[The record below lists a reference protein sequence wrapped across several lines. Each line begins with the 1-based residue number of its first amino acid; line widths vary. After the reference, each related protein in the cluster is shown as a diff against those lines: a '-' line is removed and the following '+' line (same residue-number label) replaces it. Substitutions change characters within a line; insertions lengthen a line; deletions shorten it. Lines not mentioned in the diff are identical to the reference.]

1 MSKAKKVNLAAI
13 KKQMEA
19 LQAAQAQEEQ
29 RIKENIAG
37 GLTSDAVEKLGAFSE
52 GDLKKIENIAGG
64 LTSDAVEKLG
74 AFSEGDLK
82 KIGSIL
88 SQYVDKA
95 IKSYETD
102 KAQKKAKAEA
112 AKEAASEAVEEDI
125 PDIADEADGATEAPK
140 VKSNYGYNGNGYQ
153 QTNGT
158 Y

>member
-29 RIKENIAG
+29 RIK
-37 GLTSDAVEKLGAFSE
+37 
-52 GDLKKIENIAGG
+52 ENIAGG

-125 PDIADEADGATEAPK
+125 PDIAEEVDGETEAPK

>member
-29 RIKENIAG
+29 RIK
-37 GLTSDAVEKLGAFSE
+37 
-52 GDLKKIENIAGG
+52 ENIAGG

>member
-29 RIKENIAG
+29 RIK
-37 GLTSDAVEKLGAFSE
+37 
-52 GDLKKIENIAGG
+52 ENIAGG

-112 AKEAASEAVEEDI
+112 AKEAASEAMEEDI

-140 VKSNYGYNGNGYQ
+140 EKSNYGYNGNGYQ

>member
-29 RIKENIAG
+29 RIK
-37 GLTSDAVEKLGAFSE
+37 
-52 GDLKKIENIAGG
+52 ENIAGG

-125 PDIADEADGATEAPK
+125 PDIAEEADGESEAPR

>member
-37 GLTSDAVEKLGAFSE
+37 GLTSDAVEKLGAY
-52 GDLKKIENIAGG
+52 
-64 LTSDAVEKLG
+64 
-74 AFSEGDLK
+74 SEGDLK

-153 QTNGT
+153 QTGGT

>member
-29 RIKENIAG
+29 RIK
-37 GLTSDAVEKLGAFSE
+37 
-52 GDLKKIENIAGG
+52 ENIAGG

-125 PDIADEADGATEAPK
+125 PDIAEEADGATEAPR

>member
-29 RIKENIAG
+29 RIK
-37 GLTSDAVEKLGAFSE
+37 
-52 GDLKKIENIAGG
+52 ENIAGG

-125 PDIADEADGATEAPK
+125 PDIAEEVDGESEAPK

>member
-29 RIKENIAG
+29 RIK
-37 GLTSDAVEKLGAFSE
+37 
-52 GDLKKIENIAGG
+52 ENIAGG

-125 PDIADEADGATEAPK
+125 PDIAEEADGESGAPR

>member
-52 GDLKKIENIAGG
+52 GDLKKI
-64 LTSDAVEKLG
+64 
-74 AFSEGDLK
+74 
-82 KIGSIL
+82 GSIL

-112 AKEAASEAVEEDI
+112 AKETASEAVEEDI
-125 PDIADEADGATEAPK
+125 PDIAEEADGATEAPR

>member
-29 RIKENIAG
+29 RIK
-37 GLTSDAVEKLGAFSE
+37 
-52 GDLKKIENIAGG
+52 ENIAGG

-125 PDIADEADGATEAPK
+125 PDIVEEADGATEAPK

>member
-29 RIKENIAG
+29 RIK
-37 GLTSDAVEKLGAFSE
+37 
-52 GDLKKIENIAGG
+52 ENIAGG

-125 PDIADEADGATEAPK
+125 PDIADEADGATEAPR

>member
-29 RIKENIAG
+29 RIK
-37 GLTSDAVEKLGAFSE
+37 
-52 GDLKKIENIAGG
+52 ENIAGG

-125 PDIADEADGATEAPK
+125 PDIADEADGESEAPR
-140 VKSNYGYNGNGYQ
+140 VESNYGYNGNGYQ

>member
-37 GLTSDAVEKLGAFSE
+37 GLTSDAVEKLGAY
-52 GDLKKIENIAGG
+52 
-64 LTSDAVEKLG
+64 
-74 AFSEGDLK
+74 SEGDLK

>member
-29 RIKENIAG
+29 RIK
-37 GLTSDAVEKLGAFSE
+37 
-52 GDLKKIENIAGG
+52 ENIAGG

-125 PDIADEADGATEAPK
+125 PDIAEEADGATEAPK

>member
-29 RIKENIAG
+29 RIK
-37 GLTSDAVEKLGAFSE
+37 
-52 GDLKKIENIAGG
+52 ENIAGG

-125 PDIADEADGATEAPK
+125 PYIADEADGATEAPK

>member
-29 RIKENIAG
+29 RIK
-37 GLTSDAVEKLGAFSE
+37 
-52 GDLKKIENIAGG
+52 ENIAGG

-125 PDIADEADGATEAPK
+125 PDIAEEVDGESEAPR

>member
-37 GLTSDAVEKLGAFSE
+37 GLTSDAVEKLGAYSE
-52 GDLKKIENIAGG
+52 GG
-64 LTSDAVEKLG
+64 
-74 AFSEGDLK
+74 LK

>member
-37 GLTSDAVEKLGAFSE
+37 GLT
-52 GDLKKIENIAGG
+52 N
-64 LTSDAVEKLG
+64 DAVEKLG

-125 PDIADEADGATEAPK
+125 PDIADEADGATEAPR

>member
-29 RIKENIAG
+29 RIK
-37 GLTSDAVEKLGAFSE
+37 
-52 GDLKKIENIAGG
+52 ENIAGG

-125 PDIADEADGATEAPK
+125 PDIADEVEGATEAPK

>member
-37 GLTSDAVEKLGAFSE
+37 GLTSDAVEKLGAYSE
-52 GDLKKIENIAGG
+52 GE
-64 LTSDAVEKLG
+64 
-74 AFSEGDLK
+74 LK

-102 KAQKKAKAEA
+102 KAQKRAKAEA

-125 PDIADEADGATEAPK
+125 PDIAEEADGATEAPK

>member
-52 GDLKKIENIAGG
+52 GDLKKI
-64 LTSDAVEKLG
+64 
-74 AFSEGDLK
+74 
-82 KIGSIL
+82 GSIL

-102 KAQKKAKAEA
+102 KAQKKATAEA

-125 PDIADEADGATEAPK
+125 PDIAEEADGATEAPR
-140 VKSNYGYNGNGYQ
+140 VKSNYGYDGSGSQ
-153 QTNGT
+153 QTHGN